1 MDQRIELFK
10 QSLIIMGEGML
21 GILLFMSFFYGII
34 VGLMKWGHKETKE

>member
-10 QSLIIMGEGML
+10 QSLVIMGEGMF

-34 VGLMKWGHKETKE
+34 TVLMKWGHKKDE